1 MKRFFMRW
9 YLLNK
14 RLFKTPVF
22 IVILCAVP
30 VLILALNAVTRNTD
44 GFIRIAVVAEDP
56 DDETSAGIV
65 DKLIDSSGIVKF
77 TVMEN
82 EKDAEDC
89 VRYGELNG
97 AWIISADVKEAI
109 SDFVRGRIG
118 EKCVKVIER
127 EDTVSLSLAREKLA
141 AALSYDMCLE
151 LMREDYRDLVAEDL
165 DDDELRGFFDDAV
178 AVGELFEFRHV
189 SGELTD
195 YSGTSF
201 IMLPIRGVLAAAIL
215 LCGFAMAM
223 FRIRDEKKM
232 VFCRVSSSARPSFE
246 LGYHLTGIIDI
257 AAAVLISLYTAGL
270 GESVV
275 RELASMAVYCLN
287 CAVFAIFFR
296 RLLRST
302 GGVAA
307 AAPLVTVLVVVVNP
321 VLLNLPYV
329 YPLRVLTPM
338 FYYLQSTHDASFILY
353 GLLYFVI
360 LAGVDYALY
369 RVSEKYDLRVS

>member
-14 RLFKTPVF
+14 RLLRMPVF
-22 IVILCAVP
+22 IIILCSVP
-30 VLILALNAVTRNTD
+30 VLILALNAVTSAGD
-44 GFIRIAVVAEDP
+44 GFVRIAVVAEDP
-56 DDETSAGIV
+56 SDEMSVSIIN
-65 DKLIDSSGIVKF
+65 KLTDSSGIVQF
-77 TVMEN
+77 TVM
-82 EKDAEDC
+82 DSEDEAADS
-89 VRYGELNG
+89 VRYGEVNG
-97 AWIISADVKEAI
+97 AWIISADVKDAI
-109 SDFVRGRIG
+109 NDFVHGRSG
-118 EKCVKVIER
+118 GKFVKVIER
-127 EDTVSLSLAREKLA
+127 EETVSLKLSREKLV

-151 LMREDYRDLVAEDL
+151 LMREDYREMVADDF
-165 DDDELRGFFDDAV
+165 DDDELRGFFDKAV

-201 IMLPIRGVLAAAIL
+201 LMLPIRGVLAAAIL

-223 FRIRDEKKM
+223 FRMRDEKRM
-232 VFCRVSSSARPSFE
+232 VFCRISRSARPAFE
-246 LGYHLTGIIDI
+246 LGYHLTGIIDT
-257 AAAVLISLYTAGL
+257 AAVVLISLYAAGL
-270 GESVV
+270 GESLI

-302 GGVAA
+302 GSVAA
-307 AAPLVTVLVVVVNP
+307 ATPLLIVLVVVVNP

-338 FYYLQSTHDASFILY
+338 FYYLQSTHDALFILY
-353 GLLYFVI
+353 GLLYFSV
-360 LAGVDYALY
+360 LAALDYALY
-369 RVSEKYDLRVS
+369 RISEKYDLRVS